1 MSATVLIIDDDVDIR
16 EALGM
21 ALSNFGYD
29 VMLAE
34 NGAVALQ
41 MVRDRAPGLIL
52 LDLMM
57 PVMDG
62 AQFHAAIQHD
72 PVLASIP
79 LVVLSGHGQVATQ
92 AATMGTSAYLVKP
105 IDLKQLLDVVE
116 RFTGRAPRRRSTE

>member
-1 MSATVLIIDDDVDIR
+1 MSAVLIIDDDVDIR

-21 ALSNFGYD
+21 ALSSFGYD
-29 VMLAE
+29 VTLAE

-41 MVRDRAPGLIL
+41 LVRERAPGLIL

-62 AQFHAAIQHD
+62 AQFSAAIQQD

-79 LVVLSGHGQVATQ
+79 LVVLSGHGQVAAQ
-92 AATMGTSAYLVKP
+92 AATLGIDAFLVKP
-105 IDLKQLLDVVE
+105 IDLKQLLEVVE
-116 RFTGRAPRRRSTE
+116 RFTGRAPRRWSTE